1 MSLYLLTVFQR
12 LGKLFGPQGPRTTQS
27 TFNQYKFSK
36 KDLLK
41 TTDKAEFDAAK
52 LQAQQ
57 TAFLAKQWEKVDN
70 ELYTQSIYY

>member
-1 MSLYLLTVFQR
+1 MIFTIYNIIVIIKSWQKRLTVFQR

-57 TAFLAKQWEKVDN
+57 TA
-70 ELYTQSIYY
+70 YSS